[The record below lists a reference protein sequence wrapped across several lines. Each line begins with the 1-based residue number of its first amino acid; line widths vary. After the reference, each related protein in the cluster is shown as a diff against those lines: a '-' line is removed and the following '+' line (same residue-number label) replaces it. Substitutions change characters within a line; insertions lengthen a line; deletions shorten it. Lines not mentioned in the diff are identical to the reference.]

1 MAAKKK
7 ELEFVTRSL
16 SASEIRDKRIMV
28 GNAIE
33 DAKARAT
40 LTVLRRFCNEV
51 DIELKTRFGALPAM
65 IPCNCPTGHGTQC
78 DTCNY
83 LVQYSLKD
91 KKAYCLTK
99 DLVTKTERRD

>member
-7 ELEFVTRSL
+7 EPEFVTRSL

-33 DAKARAT
+33 DARTKAT
-40 LTVLRRFCNEV
+40 LMVLRKYCNEV
-51 DIELKTRFGALPAM
+51 DIGLKTRFGTLPAM

-83 LVQYSLKD
+83 LVQYSLKN
-91 KKAYCLTK
+91 KKVYCLTK